1 MTKEEFYLLISDMI
15 LPLFTGAEIIGE
27 EESSSRE
34 SEVAQGDYGTILIK
48 PTKLDEYRFVL
59 KRSQPFKTRDV
70 NFVKS
75 ILLELMKIYELDIE
89 DPNYVHNLQTMAI
102 EKAICEV
109 VSENASQTMLGM
121 IHNINIWANRTYE
134 GKRMCAGIIL
144 NESETMSNPTENLHF
159 SKILQKDFFAL
170 ISDGKESCVEFD
182 SNGFLLGHKFI
193 DKVRS
198 VPTLC
203 PCEYI
208 NLAKYCGETKVG
220 ISLLES
226 GDLLIFKNREL
237 MFARRRGVW
246 VSYSHD
252 EVITLLSNRSS
263 HTMKEI
269 RKAIY
274 FTALDVSFAKTGGCL
289 VYLNREKSDDSL
301 KHIDINDIVSEKH
314 YLKKLESLEDENKK
328 VKIKD
333 IYPESYKEFLMR
345 ESATKSNAINKM
357 IANRKFHELNRKIRT
372 EMVSMDGATIID
384 FDGTVIATG
393 AIVKIEAG
401 SSGGGRLAATRTLSK
416 YGMSIKISMDGNM
429 QCYTTDKKT
438 KKTKELFRVG

>member
-1 MTKEEFYLLISDMI
+1 MTKEEFYLLISQMI
-15 LPLFTGAEIIGE
+15 LPLFTGAEIVGE

-48 PTKLDEYRFVL
+48 PTKADEYRFVL

-70 NFVKS
+70 NFVRS
-75 ILLELMKIYELDIE
+75 ILVELMKIYELNIE

-109 VSENASQTMLGM
+109 VSETASQTMLGM

-134 GKRMCAGIIL
+134 GKRLSAGIIL
-144 NESETMSNPTENLHF
+144 NEAETLSNPTENLHF

-170 ISDGKESCVEFD
+170 MSDGTESCVEFD

-193 DKVRS
+193 DRVRS

-203 PCEYI
+203 PCDFI

-237 MFARRRGVW
+237 TFARRRGFW

-252 EVITLLSNRSS
+252 EIINLLSSRTS

-274 FTALDVSFAKTGGCL
+274 FTALDISFSKTGGCL
-289 VYLNREKSDDSL
+289 VYLNKEKSDDSL

-314 YLKKLESLEDENKK
+314 YLKKLDSLEEENKK
-328 VKIKD
+328 INIRD
-333 IYPESYKEFLMR
+333 IYPESYKDFLMR
-345 ESATKSNAINKM
+345 DSATKSNALNKM
-357 IANRKFHELNRKIRT
+357 IANRKFHELNRKIRN
-372 EMVSMDGATIID
+372 EMVAMDGATIID
-384 FDGTVIATG
+384 YDGTIIATG

-401 SSGGGRLAATRTLSK
+401 SSAGGRLAATKTLAK
-416 YGMSIKISMDGNM
+416 YGVSIKISMDGNM
-429 QCYTTDKKT
+429 QCFTTDKKT
-438 KKTKELFRVG
+438 KKPKELFRVG